1 MNVHGTRWVSHALT
15 GLLLTAL
22 AACGPTVIRP
32 NPNPFSV
39 PPDAAELLH
48 GPQTI
53 ALHSAYKAETVEKIY
68 TDLWAVDL
76 RQYTGT
82 AIAVLGKEMAK
93 KGITPAAQAPKSIT
107 LRVYEVRATP
117 TWRSFGVSLV
127 LEAEYAD
134 GTKSTIQT
142 GNNLSSQLHET
153 LAVDNAI
160 MVAVSR
166 LLRDDQF
173 LAYVNG

>member
-1 MNVHGTRWVSHALT
+1 MDIHGTRWVSHAVA

-22 AACGPTVIRP
+22 AACGPTVIRS
-32 NPNPFSV
+32 NPNAFS
-39 PPDAAELLH
+39 PPADAAELLH

-53 ALHSAYKAETVEKIY
+53 ALNSAYKAETLENIY

-82 AIAVLGKEMAK
+82 AIALLGKEMAT

-107 LRVYEVRATP
+107 LRVYDVRASP
-117 TWRSFGVSLV
+117 TWRSFGISLV

-134 GTKSTIQT
+134 GTKSAIQT
-142 GNNLSSQLHET
+142 ENNLPSQLHET
-153 LAVDNAI
+153 LAVDNAV
-160 MVAVSR
+160 MVAVGR
-166 LLRDDQF
+166 LLRDGQF
-173 LAYVNG
+173 LAYINR